1 MSGVRMLHFLKDG
14 NSLKSMIYYGFNFQY
29 YYSHFVMCPAEGHER
44 ARVVPRAHKDSLS
57 LYPAERQERNT
68 LVM

>member
-1 MSGVRMLHFLKDG
+1 MKCAENYIRIEIGDK
-14 NSLKSMIYYGFNFQY
+14 
-29 YYSHFVMCPAEGHER
+29 FVVCPAEGQER

>member
-1 MSGVRMLHFLKDG
+1 MDYV
-14 NSLKSMIYYGFNFQY
+14 
-29 YYSHFVMCPAEGHER
+29 VCPAEGQER
-44 ARVVPRAHKDSLS
+44 ARVVPRAHKDTLS